1 MTTPVAVPP
10 RATPV
15 SSRPGRAD
23 RHGRSVPGRRSDRY
37 WVPVFILPALLLA
50 VLFKFLPLAL
60 GMYQSTR
67 QWVGVGSTSV
77 GVGLDNYRRLFE
89 DPMTR
94 TAFRNAVV
102 VVLTLP
108 IWVLLPLVLAFLIHQ
123 RSPGW
128 QFFRSVYFLPY
139 TIAPIVIG
147 VMFRQI
153 LAPDGPLNALIRA
166 TPFDFL
172 AQTWLSNTA
181 TALPSLVAVAL
192 WSFFGFGVITYLAG
206 LATIPEEVLEAAELD
221 GAGYW
226 AKLFRIIVPLMKSVI
241 GYWTVLCASGMLV
254 WMFPLIYA
262 LTQGGPGTATMLP
275 EFLVFLT
282 TFQFLERGYG
292 TTIGMALFVFVA
304 LISGYTVRHMYVQAT
319 RGDDA

>member
-1 MTTPVAVPP
+1 
-10 RATPV
+10 
-15 SSRPGRAD
+15 
-23 RHGRSVPGRRSDRY
+23 
-37 WVPVFILPALLLA
+37 
-50 VLFKFLPLAL
+50 
-60 GMYQSTR
+60 
-67 QWVGVGSTSV
+67 
-77 GVGLDNYRRLFE
+77 
-89 DPMTR
+89 
-94 TAFRNAVV
+94 
-102 VVLTLP
+102 
-108 IWVLLPLVLAFLIHQ
+108 
-123 RSPGW
+123 
-128 QFFRSVYFLPY
+128 
-139 TIAPIVIG
+139 
-147 VMFRQI
+147 
-153 LAPDGPLNALIRA
+153 LNVLIRA

-206 LATIPEEVLEAAELD
+206 LATIPEEVLEAAEID

-226 AKLFRIIVPLMKSVI
+226 AKLLRIIVPLMKSVI

-262 LTQGGPGTATMLP
+262 LTQGGPGNATMLP

-292 TTIGMALFVFVA
+292 TTVGMALFVFVA

-319 RGDDA
+319 RGDHS

>member
-10 RATPV
+10 RAVPAA
-15 SSRPGRAD
+15 RAPGRTN
-23 RHGRSVPGRRSDRY
+23 RRGSLLRPRSNRY
-37 WVPVFILPALLLA
+37 WVPVFILPAVLLA
-50 VLFKFLPLAL
+50 VLFKFLPLGL
-60 GMYQSTR
+60 GIYQSTR
-67 QWVGVGSTSV
+67 EWVGVGSESV

-94 TAFRNAVV
+94 AAFRNAVV

-108 IWVLLPLVLAFLIHQ
+108 IWVLFPLVLAFLIHQ

-128 QFFRSVYFLPY
+128 RFFRSVYFLPY

-147 VMFRQI
+147 VMFRQV
-153 LAPDGPLNALIRA
+153 LAPDGPLNVLIRA

-206 LATIPEEVLEAAELD
+206 LATISEEVLEAAEID

-226 AKLFRIIVPLMKSVI
+226 AKLFRIIVPLLKSVI

-262 LTQGGPGTATMLP
+262 LTQGGPGNATMLP

-292 TTIGMALFVFVA
+292 TTVGMALFVFVA
-304 LISGYTVRHMYVQAT
+304 LISAYTVRHMYVQAT
-319 RGDDA
+319 RGDHS